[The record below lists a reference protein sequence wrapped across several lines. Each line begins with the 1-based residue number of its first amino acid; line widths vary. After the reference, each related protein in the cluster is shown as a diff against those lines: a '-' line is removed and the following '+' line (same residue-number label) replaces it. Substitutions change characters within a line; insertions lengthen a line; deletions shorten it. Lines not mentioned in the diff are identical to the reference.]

1 MGLDRRVK
9 RRNPLGFELVSV
21 GVECLQV
28 LVSFRRFV
36 EVLFELKKRISMVV
50 VLTESNKGS
59 SELSLLEVF
68 LLGAFAVF
76 GRSGTFH
83 EVVEN

>member
-9 RRNPLGFELVSV
+9 RRNLLEFELVSV
-21 GVECLQV
+21 GVECPQV
-28 LVSFRRFV
+28 LVSFRGLV
-36 EVLFELKKRISMVV
+36 EVLFELKKRFSMVV
-50 VLTESNKGS
+50 VLTESNEGF

-68 LLGAFAVF
+68 LLRAFAVF